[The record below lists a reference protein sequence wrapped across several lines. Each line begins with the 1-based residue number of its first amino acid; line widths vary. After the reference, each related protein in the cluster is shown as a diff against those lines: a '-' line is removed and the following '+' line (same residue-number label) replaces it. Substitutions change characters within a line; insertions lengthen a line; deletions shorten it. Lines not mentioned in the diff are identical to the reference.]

1 MIRVLI
7 ADDHHLVRK
16 GIVELLKMA
25 DDIRVIGEAE
35 DGLETVELA
44 GRLCPD
50 VLIMD
55 IGMPRM
61 SGIQAA
67 EKIKS
72 LRLPTRIVILSMYA
86 DEVLVRLALKNGVYG
101 YLLKRSVTEELLLAI
116 RSAYNGEIFLCHA
129 VSESLAVDVNNG
141 EPMDETESAH
151 ERLTPREREVL
162 QFICEGYTNAATAS
176 MLEISEKTVE
186 KHRAN
191 CMKKL
196 YVNDMASLIRKAI
209 RLRLVLFD
217 E

>member
-1 MIRVLI
+1 MISVLV

-16 GIVELLKMA
+16 GIVELLKKA

-35 DGLETVELA
+35 DGLEAVELA
-44 GRLCPD
+44 GRLRPD

-67 EKIKS
+67 EKIRN
-72 LRLPTRIVILSMYA
+72 LHLQTRIVILSMYA

-116 RSAYNGEIFLCHA
+116 RSAYQGEVYLCPA
-129 VSESLAVDVNNG
+129 VSESIAADAQNGDVLT
-141 EPMDETESAH
+141 ETESAF
-151 ERLTPREREVL
+151 ERLTPREHEVL
-162 QFICEGYTNAATAS
+162 QYICEGYTNVATAAK
-176 MLEISEKTVE
+176 LKISEKTVE
-186 KHRAN
+186 KHRSN

-196 YVNDMASLIRKAI
+196 HVSDMASLIRKAI
-209 RLRLVLFD
+209 RLRLVFFD